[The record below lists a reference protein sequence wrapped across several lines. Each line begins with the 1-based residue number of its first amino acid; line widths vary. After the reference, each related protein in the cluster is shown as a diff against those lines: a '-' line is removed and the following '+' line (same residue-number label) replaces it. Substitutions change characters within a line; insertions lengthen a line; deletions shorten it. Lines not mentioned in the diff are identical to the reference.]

1 MGSFCQNRS
10 ARGPSAQ
17 ARCRRDELDDA
28 RAKRDRAAEAANR
41 ERPAGGGLSKGQYCF
56 DRRLS
61 ISALSAASMRP
72 VRGLYDD
79 HARPGIGDAAS
90 LGLDLRTSLP
100 LAGRTLDAKG
110 KEKGRGF
117 HRAQLRKPS
126 PWGFA
131 GREWLTRSGQGYPLG

>member
-1 MGSFCQNRS
+1 
-10 ARGPSAQ
+10 
-17 ARCRRDELDDA
+17 
-28 RAKRDRAAEAANR
+28 
-41 ERPAGGGLSKGQYCF
+41 
-56 DRRLS
+56 
-61 ISALSAASMRP
+61 MRP